1 MSTSPLLTWH
11 PASTCTSKPLPSS
24 FTVSIPTWIII
35 PIPESVVNPKACFV
49 SKTNKTVPS
58 SGATTTPS
66 SGVTTAPSPII
77 LLAKASSGAVERSA
91 AIPVIGLEMITV
103 LVGSLVSAASCALS
117 ETVLESS
124 VFESVAEA
132 AFSFFAS
139 SASAVLFSTASSS
152 KCSSVTLAR

>member
-77 LLAKASSGAVERSA
+77 LPAKASSGAVERSA
-91 AIPVIGLEMITV
+91 AIPVIGLEMMTV
-103 LVGSLVSAASCALS
+103 LVGSDSTSESCALS
-117 ETVLESS
+117 EEVVESF
-124 VFESVAEA
+124 VFDAL
-132 AFSFFAS
+132 
-139 SASAVLFSTASSS
+139 AVLFSAASSS

>member
-91 AIPVIGLEMITV
+91 AIPVIGLEMMTV
-103 LVGSLVSAASCALS
+103 LVGSFTSEDSCSLP
-117 ETVLESS
+117 SS
-124 VFESVAEA
+124 

-152 KCSSVTLAR
+152 KCSSITLAR

>member
-77 LLAKASSGAVERSA
+77 LPAKASSGAVERSA

-103 LVGSLVSAASCALS
+103 LIGSDSTSESCALS
-117 ETVLESS
+117 EEVVESF
-124 VFESVAEA
+124 VFDAL
-132 AFSFFAS
+132 
-139 SASAVLFSTASSS
+139 AVLFSTASSS
-152 KCSSVTLAR
+152 KYSSVTLAR

>member
-103 LVGSLVSAASCALS
+103 LVGSFTSEDSCALP
-117 ETVLESS
+117 SS
-124 VFESVAEA
+124 

-139 SASAVLFSTASSS
+139 SALAVLFSAASSS

>member
-58 SGATTTPS
+58 SGATTTLS

-103 LVGSLVSAASCALS
+103 LVGSFTSPASFSAFTSDSGALS
-117 ETVLESS
+117 
-124 VFESVAEA
+124 EA

-139 SASAVLFSTASSS
+139 SAPAVLFSAASSS

>member
-77 LLAKASSGAVERSA
+77 LLANASSGAVERSA

-103 LVGSLVSAASCALS
+103 LVGSFTSEDSCALP
-117 ETVLESS
+117 SS
-124 VFESVAEA
+124 T
-132 AFSFFAS
+132 FSFFAS
-139 SASAVLFSTASSS
+139 SALAVLFSAASSS

>member
-77 LLAKASSGAVERSA
+77 LLANASSGAVERSA
-91 AIPVIGLEMITV
+91 AIPVIGLEMMTV
-103 LVGSLVSAASCALS
+103 LVGFFASPASCALP
-117 ETVLESS
+117 SS
-124 VFESVAEA
+124 
-132 AFSFFAS
+132 AFSFFTS
-139 SASAVLFSTASSS
+139 SAVLFSTASSS

>member
-1 MSTSPLLTWH
+1 M
-11 PASTCTSKPLPSS
+11 PSS

-77 LLAKASSGAVERSA
+77 LLANASSGAVERSA

-103 LVGSLVSAASCALS
+103 LVGSFSTFEPCALS
-117 ETVLESS
+117 EAGV
-124 VFESVAEA
+124 ESVVEA

-139 SASAVLFSTASSS
+139 SAPAVLFSAASSS

>member
-77 LLAKASSGAVERSA
+77 LPAKASSGAVERSA
-91 AIPVIGLEMITV
+91 AIPVIGLEMMTV
-103 LVGSLVSAASCALS
+103 LIGSFTSPASFSAFTSDSCALS
-117 ETVLESS
+117 
-124 VFESVAEA
+124 EA
-132 AFSFFAS
+132 AFSFFTS